1 MVKQDERFKFGL
13 KWWRDCGKAKGE
25 CPLGGWIWI
34 WKPEVQETFSY
45 VDSRFINIWLR
56 KS

>member
-13 KWWRDCGKAKGE
+13 KRWRDCGTVRGG
-25 CPLGGWIWI
+25 CPLEGWIWI

-45 VDSRFINIWLR
+45 VDSRFINI
-56 KS
+56 